1 MCITGNPLFKEI
13 LFNPKLYFMRNSFLD
28 YYKMILEKVS
38 FDPDLFEKEFR
49 KAIRSVEKHEADQLA
64 EWVSSRKMRSDL
76 VSIPTSNRRF

>member
-1 MCITGNPLFKEI
+1 
-13 LFNPKLYFMRNSFLD
+13 MRNTFLD

-49 KAIRSVEKHEADQLA
+49 KAMRSVEKHEADQLT

-76 VSIPTSNRRF
+76 VSIPTSNGRF